1 MLSVFIVHMN
11 VDRNLT
17 SSKWV
22 QKSKTDAYPFVR
34 ERDFLNTLLQL
45 ISRLLLDLHQLLK
58 YVYVFN

>member
-1 MLSVFIVHMN
+1 MLSVFIVHMD

-22 QKSKTDAYPFVR
+22 QKSKTDPFVR